1 MITDKEFMDSI
12 HLNIHAI
19 RLLTNYNNP
28 TEFEKKIS
36 KLVIE
41 KFSNTCNECKQ
52 RGDFIRANPPQQK
65 QGILKK
71 IGSAINNA

>member
-1 MITDKEFMDSI
+1 MITDKEFMDAI
-12 HLNIHAI
+12 HLQLHAV
-19 RLLTNYNNP
+19 RLLSNYNSS
-28 TEFEKKIS
+28 ELERKIS

-41 KFSNTCNECKQ
+41 KFSPSCKECAEIGARIK
-52 RGDFIRANPPQQK
+52 ANPPQQK